1 MQPRTLILHATGT
14 NRDHD
19 VAQAFEQAGAL
30 PEIVHLNQ
38 LRSGEKRWQDYQIL
52 VVPGGFSY
60 ADALGAGKILALDL
74 VSYFVDEVNHFI
86 ESGKPVIGICNG
98 FQALVK
104 SGILPRQ
111 QNTEIPGASGGRQLP
126 DDSLQQTGSAARPA
140 TLTFNA
146 GGQFECRWVTLKPLS
161 QRCLWTRNLAE
172 AIYCPVAHGEG
183 KFTVSHAQVAQ
194 QLWANDQ
201 VALTYIFPD
210 GRPAQGEYPLN
221 PNGSVDDIAGICN
234 RRGNVLGLMPH
245 PENHIHPYQ
254 HPRWSR
260 GETSHSGLPLF
271 RNGVSFA
278 AQS

>member
-19 VAQAFEQAGAL
+19 VAQAFEQAGAQA
-30 PEIVHLNQ
+30 EIVHLNQ
-38 LRSGEKRWQDYQIL
+38 LRSGNKHWQDYQIL

-74 VSYFVDEVNHFI
+74 ISYFVEEVTQFI

-111 QNTEIPGASGGRQLP
+111 QNQEHTSVLFK
-126 DDSLQQTGSAARPA
+126 RPA

-146 GGQFECRWVTLKPLS
+146 SGQFECRWVMLKPVS
-161 QRCLWTRNLAE
+161 QRCLWTRALPE
-172 AIYCPVAHGEG
+172 FIYCPVAHGEG
-183 KFTVSHAQVAQ
+183 NFTVSQPEAAR

-210 GRPAQGEYPLN
+210 GRSAGGKYPVN
-221 PNGSVDDIAGICN
+221 PNGSIDDIAGICN

-245 PENHIHPYQ
+245 PENHIFHYQ
-254 HPRWSR
+254 HPRWTR
-260 GETSHSGLPLF
+260 GETGFSGLPLF
-271 RNGVSFA
+271 RNGVSYA